1 MTAVPSALSN
11 VAPTAFV
18 LLILGEVLIFIL
30 IALDLRLLSPR
41 KFSVATWISPLFAL
55 YVMASILLG
64 LAVAISAISTEALAS
79 DAGFILAAIVGA
91 LFGTLLGR
99 RIPVTITPEGKPM
112 FTGGKAL
119 VGLLILLLLPRALNE
134 LVIIILPYA
143 SNAYDVQQLL
153 GSLPPFDV
161 LNILTGVLFVIG
173 AFVGIGWRIQVR
185 AKVNAMVAGKSA

>member
-30 IALDLRLLSPR
+30 IALDLRMLSPR
-41 KFSVATWISPLFAL
+41 RFSIATWISPLFAL

-64 LAVAISAISTEALAS
+64 LAVAISAVSTEALAS
-79 DAGFILAAIVGA
+79 DVGFILAAIVGA

-99 RIPVTITPEGKPM
+99 RIPVTTNPEGKPM